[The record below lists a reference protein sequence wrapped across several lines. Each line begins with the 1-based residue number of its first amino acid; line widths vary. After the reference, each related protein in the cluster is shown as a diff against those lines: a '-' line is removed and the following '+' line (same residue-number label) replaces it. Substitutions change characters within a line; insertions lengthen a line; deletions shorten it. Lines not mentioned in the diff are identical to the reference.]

1 MREGRFSERV
11 AHDVA
16 SAETAGV
23 AGTPTFFI
31 NDVQYRGADDL
42 ESLESVIRTALRM
55 TETRADLAR
64 HGG

>member
-1 MREGRFSERV
+1 M

-31 NDVQYRGADDL
+31 NDVQHRGADDL
-42 ESLESVIRTALRM
+42 ESLESAIRTAVRM
-55 TETRADLAR
+55 TESRADLAR